1 MPPRAK
7 APSAAPS
14 APAPAGGATPA
25 AVPKPRKPRA
35 PKAPKAAP
43 PAGEPALEKHA
54 DDAAAAADAQP
65 PAKKRRVRAPRAAKP
80 ADEAGSDI
88 LNALPDAALS
98 HVLTLLPLDERARLA
113 CACRRLRAL
122 VAEIQSAV
130 ISFEGAFRANQRVFW
145 ACASAFRFPLR
156 LLCRSC
162 LPQASPPRRSMRRR
176 WRR

>member
-1 MPPRAK
+1 MPPRSK
-7 APSAAPS
+7 APSAAAA

-43 PAGEPALEKHA
+43 PAGEPALEKRA
-54 DDAAAAADAQP
+54 DDAAADAQP

-98 HVLTLLPLDERARLA
+98 HVLSLLPLDERARLA

-122 VAEIQSAV
+122 VAEIQSATICFKGGIAQV
-130 ISFEGAFRANQRVFW
+130 AGLLG
-145 ACASAFRFPLR
+145 CASAFRFPLR
-156 LLCRSC
+156 SLCRSC
-162 LPQASPPRRSMRRR
+162 LPQASPPRWSTRRR

>member
-1 MPPRAK
+1 VHAPETVRLALAPSTVSRAQLQRNAVMPPRAK
-7 APSAAPS
+7 APSAAPA

-43 PAGEPALEKHA
+43 PEGAPASEKRAG
-54 DDAAAAADAQP
+54 DAAADAQP

-98 HVLTLLPLDERARLA
+98 HVLSLLPMDERARLA
-113 CACRRLRAL
+113 CGCRRLRAL
-122 VAEIQSAV
+122 VAEIQSA
-130 ISFEGAFRANQRVFW
+130 IICFEGALRACRRHFW
-145 ACASAFRFPLR
+145 AMRALSA
-156 LLCRSC
+156 
-162 LPQASPPRRSMRRR
+162 LP
-176 WRR
+176 

>member
-7 APSAAPS
+7 APSAAPA

-43 PAGEPALEKHA
+43 PECAPASEKRA
-54 DDAAAAADAQP
+54 DDAAADVQP

-80 ADEAGSDI
+80 AEEAGSDI

-98 HVLTLLPLDERARLA
+98 HVLSLLPLDERARLA
-113 CACRRLRAL
+113 CGCRRLRAL
-122 VAEIQSAV
+122 VAEIQSAT
-130 ISFEGAFRANQRVFW
+130 ISFEGAQAGWYFGLCEPLSLS
-145 ACASAFRFPLR
+145 ACPSAHTAPLAC
-156 LLCRSC
+156 CR
-162 LPQASPPRRSMRRR
+162 RHRHGR
-176 WRR
+176 